1 MKLISQIAIIFLIAV
16 VVPSVLVLMVISGQ
30 ADYSVYLSVVILVAF
45 VTFAWIYSTTLKPL
59 AELQKGIKKIK
70 EGELDFSMESDTNS
84 ELGELVRS
92 FEEMRIRLKESQE
105 EKLRNEQETRE
116 LIRNIAHDL
125 KTPIT
130 TVRGYSEGILDGVA
144 DSQEKQLKY
153 IRTIHNK
160 AVEMTSL
167 IDELSFYAKVDTN
180 RIPYD
185 FKRIPVVEFFDDCA
199 DEIRLDLEGKN
210 IAFGYKRNVSEEV
223 RVIADPEQLKKVINN
238 IVNNS
243 VKYMNKEN
251 PRISMTLAD
260 SGDFVQCDLQD
271 NGRGVDKKDLA
282 NLYDRFFRTDAS
294 RSSSTGGSG
303 IGLSIAKKIIED
315 HGGRIWA
322 SCENGEGLCQHFILR
337 KTEWK
342 KEF

>member
-30 ADYSVYLSVVILVAF
+30 ADYSVYLAVVTVVAF
-45 VTFAWIYSTTLKPL
+45 VTFAWIYCTTLKPL

-70 EGELDFSMESDTNS
+70 EGELDFSMESDTDS

-105 EKLRNEQETRE
+105 EKLKGEQETRE

-144 DSQEKQLKY
+144 DSQEKQQKY
-153 IRTIHNK
+153 IRTIYNK

-185 FKRIPVVEFFDDCA
+185 FKRIPVVEFFNDCA

-210 IAFGYKRNVSEEV
+210 IAFGYVRNVSEEV
-223 RVIADPEQLKKVINN
+223 RVIADPEQLRKVINN

-243 VKYMNKEN
+243 VKYMNKEDAK
-251 PRISMTLAD
+251 ISMTLTD
-260 SGDFVQCDLQD
+260 TGDFVQCDLQD
-271 NGRGVDKKDLA
+271 NGKGVEKKDLP

-294 RSSSTGGSG
+294 RGSNTGGSG

-322 SCENGEGLCQHFILR
+322 SCETGEGLCQHFILR
-337 KTEWK
+337 KTELK